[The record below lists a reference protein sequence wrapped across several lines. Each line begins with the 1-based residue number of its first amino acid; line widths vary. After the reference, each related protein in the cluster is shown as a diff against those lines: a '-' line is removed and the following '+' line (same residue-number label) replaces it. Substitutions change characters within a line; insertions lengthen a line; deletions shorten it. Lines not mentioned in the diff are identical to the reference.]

1 MKPGL
6 TAGMTHRFTY
16 RVPATKTVRHIYS
29 EAAEFQTF
37 PEVFATGFFVALLE
51 WTCTQALAP
60 YLEPS
65 EGSVGV
71 QVDISH
77 SAATPPG
84 LDVTVTATFVG
95 ADGKRLTWDVVAH
108 DGVDEIGRGRHVRAV
123 IDRARFDRRM
133 AQKIADAK
141 ARAG

>member
-16 RVPATKTVRHIYS
+16 RVPPTKTVRHIYS
-29 EAAEFQTF
+29 EAEEFQVF
-37 PEVFATGFFVALLE
+37 PEVLATGFFVALLE

-60 YLEPS
+60 YLEPG

-71 QVDISH
+71 HVDISH

-84 LDVTVTATFVG
+84 FDVTVTATFVG
-95 ADGKRLTWDVVAH
+95 AEGKRLTWDVVAH
-108 DGVDEIGRGRHVRAV
+108 DGADEIGRGRHVRAL
-123 IDRARFDRRM
+123 IDRARFDRRL
-133 AQKIADAK
+133 AQKIADTKPQA
-141 ARAG
+141 A

>member
-6 TAGMTHRFTY
+6 AAGLTHRFTY
-16 RVPATKTVRHIYS
+16 RVPPTKTVRHIYT
-29 EAAEFQTF
+29 EAEEFQQF
-37 PEVFATGFFVALLE
+37 PEVLATGFFVALLE

-60 YLEPS
+60 YLEPG
-65 EGSVGV
+65 EGSLGV
-71 QVDISH
+71 HVDISH

-84 LDVTVTATFVG
+84 FHVTVTATVVG
-95 ADGKRLTWDVVAH
+95 VEGKRVTWDVVAH

-133 AQKIADAK
+133 ADKIAK
-141 ARAG
+141 APPRRG

>member
-6 TAGMTHRFTY
+6 AAGMTHRFTY
-16 RVPATKTVRHIYS
+16 RVPATKTVRHIYT
-29 EAAEFQTF
+29 EAAEFQQF
-37 PEVFATGFFVALLE
+37 PEVLATGFFVALLE

-60 YLEPS
+60 YLEPG
-65 EGSVGV
+65 EGSLGV

-84 LDVTVTATFVG
+84 FDVTVTATVVG
-95 ADGKRLTWDVVAH
+95 VEGKRVTWDVVAH
-108 DGVDEIGRGRHVRAV
+108 DGIDEIGRGRHVRAV

-133 AQKIADAK
+133 ADKL
-141 ARAG
+141 ARAPLQRG

>member
-6 TAGMTHRFTY
+6 AAGMTHRFTY
-16 RVPATKTVRHIYS
+16 RVPATKTVRHIYA
-29 EAAEFQTF
+29 EAAEFQQF
-37 PEVFATGFFVALLE
+37 PEVLATGFFVALLE

-60 YLEPS
+60 YLEPG
-65 EGSVGV
+65 EGSLGV

-84 LDVTVTATFVG
+84 FDVTVTATVVG
-95 ADGKRLTWDVVAH
+95 VEGKRVTWDVVAH
-108 DGVDEIGRGRHVRAV
+108 DGIDEIGRGRHVRAV

-133 AQKIADAK
+133 ADKL
-141 ARAG
+141 ARAPLQRG

>member
-29 EAAEFQTF
+29 EAAEFQPF
-37 PEVFATGFFVALLE
+37 PEVLATGFFVALLD

-60 YLEPS
+60 YLGPG
-65 EGSVGV
+65 EGSLGV

-84 LDVTVTATFVG
+84 FDVTVTATFVG
-95 ADGKRLTWDVVAH
+95 AVGKRLTWDLVAH

-123 IDRARFDRRM
+123 IDRARFDHRL

-141 ARAG
+141 PQPG